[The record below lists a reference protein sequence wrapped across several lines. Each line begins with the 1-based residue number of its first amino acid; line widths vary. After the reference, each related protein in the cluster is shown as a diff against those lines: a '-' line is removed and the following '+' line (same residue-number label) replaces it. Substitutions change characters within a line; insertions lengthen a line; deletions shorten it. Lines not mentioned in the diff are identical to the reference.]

1 MSKVELTG
9 HGTLVITALNTP
21 NIDVSV
27 AKVAIGSI
35 LTLQRLNAFCSE
47 QGSPITP
54 ELERLLV
61 EAIKFYLFMYY
72 KVSYERS
79 KASFLM
85 KISIPKI
92 ICTSIASFRPSHIQ
106 EKPKLS
112 YSGIHDVPA
121 VFYELA

>member
-1 MSKVELTG
+1 
-9 HGTLVITALNTP
+9 
-21 NIDVSV
+21 
-27 AKVAIGSI
+27 
-35 LTLQRLNAFCSE
+35 
-47 QGSPITP
+47 
-54 ELERLLV
+54 
-61 EAIKFYLFMYY
+61 MYY